1 MRITRVRAADFRNL
15 AFADI
20 DTDAPRVFLVGA
32 NGQGK
37 TNLLEAAGLITT
49 LRSFRT
55 TDIEPLV
62 RTGASEARVR
72 VDVSLER
79 EERCSV
85 EVTLAKG
92 SRRAT
97 VDGNA
102 TKSVSDL
109 LGRFPT
115 VAFCS
120 DDLRLV
126 RGSPSNRRRWLDLA
140 LSGTDSAYLAAVRA
154 HAKALDGRNALLR
167 SGRAGDDEL
176 AAFESA
182 MLPHARLLVSARR
195 AALAELNS
203 SLGEVCTTAGFPSLG
218 SIAYEPDVSED
229 DIAASWIAS
238 RAADRAT
245 ETTRRGPHRDDFV
258 IRFSGQPAAD
268 YASEGQQR
276 LLVLALCL
284 AQLRR
289 ATSRAATA
297 PVILADDVLGE
308 LDTERRNAFWT
319 CVGDRHQILATGT
332 SLPAAGDWR
341 VYTVSQ
347 AKYTRTTS
355 AGSL

>member
-1 MRITRVRAADFRNL
+1 MRVTRVRAADFRNL
-15 AFADI
+15 AFADV
-20 DTDAPRVFLVGA
+20 DTDAPRVFLVGP

-72 VDVSLER
+72 VDVALGR
-79 EERCSV
+79 GERCSV

-97 VDGNA
+97 IDGNA
-102 TKSVSDL
+102 AKSVSEL

-140 LSGTDSAYLAAVRA
+140 LSGTDSAYLAAARA

-195 AALAELNS
+195 AALAELNA
-203 SLGEVCTTAGFPSLG
+203 SLGEVCATAGFPSLG
-218 SIAYEPDVSED
+218 SVAYEPDVGED

-238 RAADRAT
+238 RTVDRAT
-245 ETTRRGPHRDDFV
+245 ETTRRGPHRDDFA

-289 ATSRAATA
+289 ATSRAASA

-308 LDTERRNAFWT
+308 LDAERRAAFWT

-332 SLPAAGDWR
+332 SLPAAGDWK
-341 VYTVSQ
+341 VYRVSQ
-347 AKYTRTTS
+347 
-355 AGSL
+355 GSYGDGAAT

>member
-1 MRITRVRAADFRNL
+1 MRVTRVRAADFRNL
-15 AFADI
+15 AFADVEL
-20 DTDAPRVFLVGA
+20 DAPRVFLIGP

-37 TNLLEAAGLITT
+37 TNLLEAAGLVTT

-62 RTGASEARVR
+62 RTGAAEARVR
-72 VDVSLER
+72 VDIALER
-79 EERCSV
+79 DERCAV

-97 VDGNA
+97 VDGNPA
-102 TKSVSDL
+102 KSVSDL

-140 LSGTDSAYLAAVRA
+140 LSGTDSGYLAAARA
-154 HAKALDGRNALLR
+154 HAKALEGRNALLR

-176 AAFESA
+176 EAFERA
-182 MLPHARLLVSARR
+182 MLPHARMLVAARR
-195 AALAELNS
+195 AALAELDA
-203 SLGEVCTTAGFPSLG
+203 SLAEVCALAGFPSLG
-218 SIAYEPDVSED
+218 SLAYSPDAGED
-229 DIAASWIAS
+229 EIAAAWSSS

-245 ETTRRGPHRDDFV
+245 ETTRRGPHRDDFA
-258 IRFSGQPAAD
+258 IRFAGQPAAD

-289 ATSRAATA
+289 ATRRSTTA

-308 LDTERRNAFWT
+308 LDAERRAAFWT

-332 SLPAAGDWR
+332 TLPAAGDWK
-341 VYTVSQ
+341 VLTVR
-347 AKYTRTTS
+347 KGEYL
-355 AGSL
+355 AG

>member
-1 MRITRVRAADFRNL
+1 MRVMRVRAVDFRNL
-15 AFADI
+15 AFADV
-20 DTDAPRVFLVGA
+20 DTDAPRVFLVGP

-62 RTGASEARVR
+62 RTGATEARLR
-72 VDVSLER
+72 IDVALEAD
-79 EERCSV
+79 ERAAV
-85 EVTLAKG
+85 EITLAKG
-92 SRRAT
+92 SRRAS
-97 VDGNA
+97 VDGNPA
-102 TKSVSDL
+102 KSVSEL

-154 HAKALDGRNALLR
+154 LAKATDGRNALLR

-176 AAFESA
+176 EAFERA
-182 MLPHARLLVSARR
+182 MLPHARVVVAARR
-195 AALAELNS
+195 SALEELNA
-203 SLGEVCTTAGFPSLG
+203 SLGEVCATAGFPALG
-218 SIAYEPDVSED
+218 SVAYEPDANED
-229 DIAASWIAS
+229 DLAAAWSGS

-245 ETTRRGPHRDDFV
+245 ETTRRGPHRDDLA

-289 ATSRAATA
+289 ATRRAATA

-308 LDTERRNAFWT
+308 LDAERRAAFWT

-341 VYTVSQ
+341 VYAVSSAQ
-347 AKYTRTTS
+347 YTPHPR
-355 AGSL
+355 

>member
-1 MRITRVRAADFRNL
+1 MRVTRVRAADFRNL
-15 AFADI
+15 AFADV
-20 DTDAPRVFLVGA
+20 DTDAPRVFLVGP

-62 RTGASEARVR
+62 RTGAVEAKVR
-72 VDVSLER
+72 VDLALER
-79 EERCSV
+79 GEACSV
-85 EVTLAKG
+85 EVMLAKG

-97 VDGNA
+97 VDGHPA
-102 TKSVSDL
+102 KSVSEL

-140 LSGTDSAYLAAVRA
+140 LSGTDLGYLAAARA

-176 AAFESA
+176 AAFEQA
-182 MLPHARLLVSARR
+182 MLPHARLLISARR
-195 AALAELNS
+195 AALDELNR
-203 SLGEVCTTAGFPSLG
+203 SLAAVCATAGFPSLG
-218 SIAYEPDVSED
+218 SVAYEPDACED
-229 DIAASWIAS
+229 DIAAAWVAS

-245 ETTRRGPHRDDFV
+245 ETTRRGPQRDDFA
-258 IRFSGQPAAD
+258 IRFAGQPAAD

-289 ATSRAATA
+289 ATQRSATA

-308 LDTERRNAFWT
+308 LDAERRAAFWT

-332 SLPAAGDWR
+332 ALPASGEWR
-341 VYTVSQ
+341 VLAVTEGRYAQ
-347 AKYTRTTS
+347 A
-355 AGSL
+355 